1 MTAGGPATGTQPL
14 VAGAGGGVATPDV
27 APSTA
32 AAARP
37 NGSVELGTPV
47 LPDPSDVL
55 HVDVARNGTAPK
67 GAPLA
72 DRVPSEEELRTT
84 IPKWDLTE
92 DRLPERLDTALLLR
106 AYRYIEKAHAGQM
119 RRSGEPYTTHLVEV
133 ARILAELGLDSVTVA
148 SGLIHDVVEDTAITV
163 ADVEREFG
171 REVAQI
177 VDGLS
182 KIGSLT
188 FTSPQERQVE
198 NYRKLLLSVAKDA
211 RVIIIKLADRLH
223 NMRTL
228 EWMPEEKQRRI
239 ALETRDLYAP
249 LAHRFGMA
257 RMRWELEDLA
267 FKYLEKEEYR
277 QLARQVV
284 QKRTERETLIAKLRD
299 PIARALEEAGI
310 ADAEVSGRPK
320 HLWSIHKK
328 MVQREKPYEE
338 IYDLLAIRVLVNTVP
353 ECYHA
358 LGVIHDGWTPLQ
370 ERIKDYIAQPKS
382 NGYQSL
388 HTTVF
393 GPKRQLFEIQI
404 RTREMH
410 RTAEFG
416 IAAHWRYKEGAN
428 DHDELDRKLAW
439 FRQVLEL
446 QLDAKT
452 PDEFLEFL
460 KLDLYQDEIFVFTP
474 TGDVIQLPKGA
485 TPIDFAFAVHTEV
498 GSHTQGARVNGRIA
512 PLSRELKNSETV
524 EIMTSPLAR
533 PSRDWLA
540 HVRTGRARH
549 KIRQWLRQEEQATSA
564 KVGREIL
571 DREIRRRRLPK
582 PDEARLLA
590 AARALN
596 LNDATH
602 FIASVGQGDLAIV
615 QALQHLYPEQEI
627 VPETQKKPSAFERLV
642 DRMRGGPKGVRIQG
656 VDGLMVRYAQC
667 CQPVPGDPVVGYVTR
682 GRGVSIHRSDC
693 PNLLFLT
700 DEPERRLEIDWQ
712 EQEGERFIVRLALEG
727 YDRRGLYADV
737 AAAVSSTGTDIRSME
752 LRTTDGK
759 VTGTVLVEVE
769 NLAHLQKI
777 MKASR
782 RVKGITEV
790 ARREHL
796 SDG

>member
-1 MTAGGPATGTQPL
+1 VTTVTNVPGDEPEA
-14 VAGAGGGVATPDV
+14 VAGAAVANGATAPEGDGGADARAVSVVAD
-27 APSTA
+27 APPTA
-32 AAARP
+32 AVLREQIPGWDVDAR
-37 NGSVELGTPV
+37 
-47 LPDPSDVL
+47 
-55 HVDVARNGTAPK
+55 TA
-67 GAPLA
+67 
-72 DRVPSEEELRTT
+72 
-84 IPKWDLTE
+84 
-92 DRLPERLDTALLLR
+92 ERLDTSLLLR
-106 AYRYIEKAHAGQM
+106 AFRFSDRAHAGQT
-119 RRSGEPYTTHLVEV
+119 RRSGERYVTHCVEV
-133 ARILAELGLDSVTVA
+133 AKILAELGLDSVTVA
-148 SGLIHDVVEDTAITV
+148 SGLIHDVVEDTEITV

-177 VDGLS
+177 VDGLTKLS
-182 KIGSLT
+182 TLS
-188 FTSPQERQVE
+188 FTSAQERQVE

-211 RVIIIKLADRLH
+211 RVVIIKLADRLH

-228 EWMPEEKQRRI
+228 DWLSAEKQRRI
-239 ALETRDLYAP
+239 AQETRDLYAP

-257 RMRWELEDLA
+257 RVRWELEDLS
-267 FKYLEKEEYR
+267 FKYLEPEEYR
-277 QLARQVV
+277 SLARQVV
-284 QKRTERETLIAKLRD
+284 QKRAERESLIAQLRD
-299 PIARALEEAGI
+299 PIAKALREAGI
-310 ADAEVSGRPK
+310 AHAEVTGRPK
-320 HLWSIHKK
+320 HLWSIYKK
-328 MVQREKPYEE
+328 MRQRDKPYDE
-338 IYDLLAIRVLVNTVP
+338 IYDLLAIRVLVSTVP

-358 LGVIHDGWTPLQ
+358 LGVIHAEWTTLQ

-404 RTREMH
+404 RTRDMH

-416 IAAHWRYKEGAN
+416 IAAHWRYKEGEAGG
-428 DHDELDRKLAW
+428 DDLDRKLAW

-498 GSHTQGARVNGRIA
+498 GSHCQGAKVNGRIA
-512 PLSRELKNSETV
+512 PLSRELKNSDTV
-524 EIMTSPLAR
+524 EILTSPLAR
-533 PSRDWLA
+533 PSRDWLS

-549 KIRQWLRQEEQATSA
+549 KIRQWLRHEEQATSA

-571 DREIRRRRLPK
+571 DREIRRRRLAK
-582 PDEARLLA
+582 PDDARLQA
-590 AARALN
+590 AAKSLSLA
-596 LNDATH
+596 DANQ
-602 FIASVGQGDLAIV
+602 FIASVGQGDVHVV
-615 QALQHLYPEQEI
+615 QALRALYPDEQI
-627 VPETQKKPSAFERLV
+627 VVESEKKPSAFERLV
-642 DRMRGGPKGVRIQG
+642 DRMRGSNRGVRIQG
-656 VDGLMVRYAQC
+656 ADGLMVRYAQC

-700 DEPERRLEIDWQ
+700 HEPERRLEIDWQ
-712 EQEGERFIVRLALEG
+712 EQEGERFTVRLAMEG

-752 LRTTDGK
+752 LRTTDGR
-759 VTGTVLVEVE
+759 VTGAVLVEVE

-777 MKASR
+777 MKATR

-790 ARREHL
+790 ARRERLTEH
-796 SDG
+796 